1 MLGSKALLFYPSS
14 PENSD
19 LQSRLDLCE
28 IERTQEVEE
37 FGKMNIT
44 FPA

>member
-1 MLGSKALLFYPSS
+1 MLGTKALFFYFSS

-28 IERTQEVEE
+28 SERTQEVEE
-37 FGKMNIT
+37 FGKMNFI
-44 FPA
+44 FSA